1 MGTAPAT
8 APSKS
13 AAAPVPRPYPF
24 PVGVYE
30 SLVADY
36 DNFVVPGATVAAW
49 TAPVQAP
56 LWNAS
61 PTGWLRGAWF
71 NFNLTISG
79 GGTSATYA
87 NDGPWGLVQK
97 FTIYDLGNEV
107 VLQVTGYEWMVLN
120 KLGGYFAMGDPRA
133 DLSYSTANTGNVNF
147 NLYAP
152 FEVVARDAL
161 GVVQNESK
169 PGWKFELY
177 IDTAQN
183 TYGVGATLPTG
194 TATISLHIK
203 GYLDAYTEPA
213 GGAPNG
219 RAYSQTPPL
228 PGSLQYWKSE
238 NLVLPSGATKY
249 DLVNGIGFPLRNI
262 IYYARDASNSTRA
275 TGDTD
280 WWDPA
285 NLLIGNVNYFTRSKN
300 IWITKMSK
308 TYGFGSYGTTTPAVD
323 SANGRENGVF
333 PVWFTQDMN
342 LEPGAELRFKYID
355 TQVNSLVRING
366 SMGASVTFYALVNW
380 LATPSR
386 NRYALIPGA

>member
-1 MGTAPAT
+1 MAAAPAT
-8 APSKS
+8 TNKS
-13 AAAPVPRPYPF
+13 AAAKAPAPRPYPF

-30 SLVADY
+30 SLVSDY
-36 DNFVVPGATVAAW
+36 DNIIVPAATIAAW
-49 TAPVQAP
+49 TAPIQAP
-56 LWNAS
+56 LWNCS

-71 NFNLTISG
+71 NFQMTITG

-97 FTIYDLGNEV
+97 FTIYDLGQQV

-120 KLGGYFAMGDPRA
+120 KFGGYFAMGDPRA
-133 DLSYSTANTGNVNF
+133 DLQYSTANTGNFNY

-169 PGWKFELY
+169 PGWKLEIW

-183 TYGVGATLPTG
+183 TYGQGATLPTG
-194 TATISLHIK
+194 TATISLHIR
-203 GYLDAYTEPA
+203 GYLDSYTEPA
-213 GGAPNG
+213 AAAPGG
-219 RAYSQTPPL
+219 RSFSQTPPL

-238 NLVLPSGATKY
+238 NVALPSGSTKY

-262 IYYARDASNSTRA
+262 IYYARASDGTRA
-275 TGDTD
+275 TADGN

-285 NLLIGNVNYFTRSKN
+285 TLLIGNVNYFTRSKN
-300 IWITKMSK
+300 VWISK
-308 TYGFGSYGTTTPAVD
+308 TTKDFGFGSYGTTVPAVD
-323 SANGRENGVF
+323 SANGRENGVY
-333 PVWFTQDMN
+333 PVWFTKDMT
-342 LEPGAELRFKYID
+342 LEAGGELRFKYID
-355 TQVNSLVRING
+355 TQVNSLVRITG
-366 SMGASVTFYALVNW
+366 SMGAALTFYALTNW

-386 NRYALIPGA
+386 NRYALIGS